1 MATKS
6 VTIGAVHPNPSQDS
20 RKFAAV
26 LTVTNHLTNQKEVE
40 DIPESGASFVLEIG
54 VRYNFRADPRD
65 DNFGVGSRN
74 IKILSSTNTV
84 NVRVAPM
91 GEECRIWL
99 EDIKGLIAKGQHQKA
114 RRQIGLAKRV
124 YKGLADPPKETADIF
139 ESILKL
145 EKDLP

>member
-1 MATKS
+1 MATIN
-6 VTIGAVHPNPSQDS
+6 VTVRAVHPNPSQDR

-26 LTVTNHLTNQKEVE
+26 LTVTNRLTNQKEVE
-40 DIPESGASFVLEIG
+40 DIPELGASFDLEIDA
-54 VRYNFRADPRD
+54 RYNFRADPRD
-65 DNFGVGSRN
+65 DNFGIGSRN

-99 EDIKGLIAKGQHQKA
+99 EDIKGLMAKGQHKKA
-114 RRQIGLAKRV
+114 RQQIGLAKRV